1 MEFALSAEDRIHA
14 IQPRVITGDMP
25 PSLTADHGETSQ
37 EPGNRRLGRKTMAWH
52 SRGGCKRSDP
62 VAAEDNLLSTR
73 PVKTAPDRSMSG
85 PVDLIQRR
93 RLHLAETRGLSTL
106 IGPGPALI
114 KDGNQQTCYLMLDLQ
129 PRQIID
135 LHLRGC
141 PRDGPGSSA
150 AWRSARDHH
159 ALGCHLE
166 PEAGQ
171 QSHSF
176 TTAMSIREIAPKLDV
191 TGKSLAR
198 EFGLPLDVPKGKPL
212 EKLGVAQEDLDHV
225 AAHLVGHQS
234 GPLKY
239 YFFAALVLWGLVF
252 LTRLGRPDGSP
263 SAERRAWY
271 PRAPYV
277 AALLVALAACGFALG
292 KSPNPM
298 EGAVKVF
305 KSMVGLYPSVWE
317 KVAALGFFL
326 VLAVIGN
333 KLVCGW
339 ACPFGA
345 LQELLYSLPLFKR
358 IKRRKVPFLLSNA
371 IRATLFVVM
380 LLLLFGVVG
389 GRKGFVLYH
398 SMNPFNL
405 FSLDF
410 DEPLIPI
417 TILTASVLALLVYR
431 PFCQFICPFG
441 LISWLAE
448 RISLARADRHKPLQ
462 RVRRASGRAPWTQPS
477 HRVAGRLLAADCYS
491 CARCLNVC
499 PHDAISY
506 SVVFAGRPQGEN
518 ASAQALDA

>member
-1 MEFALSAEDRIHA
+1 
-14 IQPRVITGDMP
+14 MP
-25 PSLTADHGETSQ
+25 
-37 EPGNRRLGRKTMAWH
+37 
-52 SRGGCKRSDP
+52 
-62 VAAEDNLLSTR
+62 
-73 PVKTAPDRSMSG
+73 
-85 PVDLIQRR
+85 
-93 RLHLAETRGLSTL
+93 
-106 IGPGPALI
+106 
-114 KDGNQQTCYLMLDLQ
+114 DLQ
-129 PRQIID
+129 PRQTSIRYLSRLSNAQWAWLIGSLAICAAIITA
-135 LHLRGC
+135 G
-141 PRDGPGSSA
+141 
-150 AWRSARDHH
+150 WI
-159 ALGCHLE
+159 LE

-333 KLVCGW
+333 KLACGW

-448 RISLARADRHKPLQ
+448 RISLARVRIDTSRCNECGACIRACPLD
-462 RVRRASGRAPWTQPS
+462 AAK

>member
-1 MEFALSAEDRIHA
+1 
-14 IQPRVITGDMP
+14 MP
-25 PSLTADHGETSQ
+25 
-37 EPGNRRLGRKTMAWH
+37 
-52 SRGGCKRSDP
+52 
-62 VAAEDNLLSTR
+62 
-73 PVKTAPDRSMSG
+73 
-85 PVDLIQRR
+85 
-93 RLHLAETRGLSTL
+93 
-106 IGPGPALI
+106 
-114 KDGNQQTCYLMLDLQ
+114 DLQ
-129 PRQIID
+129 PRQTSIRYLSRLSNAQWAWLIGSLAICAAIITA
-135 LHLRGC
+135 G
-141 PRDGPGSSA
+141 
-150 AWRSARDHH
+150 WI
-159 ALGCHLE
+159 LE

-448 RISLARADRHKPLQ
+448 RISLARVRIDTSRCNECGACIRACPLD
-462 RVRRASGRAPWTQPS
+462 AAK